1 MWLLF
6 CMSLL
11 HGGLFCVIFS
21 CFRLMSFVTQSI
33 HLFLSLPLSHL
44 PRTSILI
51 TCLCM
56 FFSVHRSFF
65 MSWFPLY
72 YPSTFSL
79 ISLTPSLPFVLC
91 FPSHHLSL
99 FLSLCTSLPIACL
112 PLSLLPCTPFPSL
125 IPFSPFTLPFPPHSV
140 SPFLPSPCTYFHSP
154 FSSFYIVHSSPH
166 LSTSAHPQS

>member
-1 MWLLF
+1 
-6 CMSLL
+6 MSLL

-56 FFSVHRSFF
+56 FFSVHRLFF

-112 PLSLLPCTPFPSL
+112 PLSLPPCTPFPSL

-140 SPFLPSPCTYFHSP
+140 SLSP
-154 FSSFYIVHSSPH
+154 FALYVLPFSFLIFLHSSL
-166 LSTSAHPQS
+166 LSSPVHISPPSVLAS